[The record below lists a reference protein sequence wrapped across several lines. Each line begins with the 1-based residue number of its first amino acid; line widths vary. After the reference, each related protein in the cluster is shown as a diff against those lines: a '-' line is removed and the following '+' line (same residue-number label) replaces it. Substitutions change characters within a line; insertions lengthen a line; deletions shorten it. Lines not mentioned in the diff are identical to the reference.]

1 MPDGLDDL
9 AALVE
14 GSPFYRW
21 SGMRVVA
28 AERAAVT
35 VALDLG
41 EQHANLQGFA
51 HGGGLATIADA
62 GMGLSVR
69 SALEPGRRHVTIE
82 LGVHY
87 LRAVRT
93 GTITAA
99 GRAVRVGRE
108 VAYAEAAITDARGT
122 DLARASGAGERRVQ
136 RDVGAG
142 SRGDVAAGSVGDVEG
157 GHRVS

>member
-1 MPDGLDDL
+1 MSDADDL

-14 GSPFYRW
+14 ASAFYRW
-21 SGMRVVA
+21 SGMRV
-28 AERAAVT
+28 AAVEPGS
-35 VALDLG
+35 VAVTLRLG

-51 HGGGLATIADA
+51 HGGIIATIADA
-62 GMGLSVR
+62 AMGLSVR

-93 GTITAA
+93 GTVTAT

-108 VAYAEAAITDARGT
+108 VAYAEAAITDERGT
-122 DLARASGAGERRVQ
+122 DLARASGTYSV
-136 RDVGAG
+136 
-142 SRGDVAAGSVGDVEG
+142 SRPAQ
-157 GHRVS
+157 

>member
-1 MPDGLDDL
+1 MPDTPEDL

-28 AERAAVT
+28 AEPGAVS

-51 HGGGLATIADA
+51 HGGILATIADA
-62 GMGLSVR
+62 AMGLSVR

-82 LGVHY
+82 LGMHY

-93 GTITAA
+93 GTVTAV

-108 VAYAEAAITDARGT
+108 VAYAEATITDERGT
-122 DLARASGAGERRVQ
+122 DLARASGTY
-136 RDVGAG
+136 
-142 SRGDVAAGSVGDVEG
+142 SVTKPQ
-157 GHRVS
+157 